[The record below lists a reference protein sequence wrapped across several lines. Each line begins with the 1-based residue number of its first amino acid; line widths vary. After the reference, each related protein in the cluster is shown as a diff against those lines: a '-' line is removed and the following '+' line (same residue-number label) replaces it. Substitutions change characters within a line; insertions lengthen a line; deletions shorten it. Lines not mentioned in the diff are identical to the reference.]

1 MPDPRLSRRSILAA
15 GAAAL
20 AAPSLAARPQSS
32 PAAPAQPPKWIRF
45 KVGSAEGLVLSD
57 GSTWLSPIQ
66 PTFAAEATKAD
77 LDAALDRAFHP
88 RDRARIEFNI
98 ALLRFGD
105 ATVLV
110 DAGSGGATGPFGKVR
125 EHLRSAGVDPASIDL
140 VIVSHA
146 HGDHV
151 GGLLD
156 ADGAPAFPNARI
168 AISRA
173 EHDFWTSAAPDLSRS
188 RLPAERKQQMA
199 ADTRRTLEA
208 LAGRIDLVDA
218 AARLHPRIELLDT
231 RGHTPGHL
239 SLVVRSDGAE
249 GDLCVMGDVAHNH
262 VAMFANPEWTAVFD
276 VDPLDA
282 ARARRAFFDRM
293 VAEPMRILAYHL
305 PWPGF
310 GWVRRQGN
318 GYEWVVDATF
328 A

>member
-1 MPDPRLSRRSILAA
+1 MLEARLSRRAALAA
-15 GAAAL
+15 GAVAL
-20 AAPSLAARPQSS
+20 TTPSLEARSLSSQS
-32 PAAPAQPPKWIRF
+32 APAQPPRWIRF
-45 KVGSAEGLVLSD
+45 KVGSADGLVLSD

-66 PTFAAEATKAD
+66 PTFAPEATKAE

-88 RDRARIEFNI
+88 RDRARIEFNV

-105 ATVLV
+105 ATILV
-110 DAGSGGATGPFGKVR
+110 DAGSGGATGPFGRVR
-125 EHLRSAGVDPASIDL
+125 EHLRSAGVELSSIDL

-156 ADGAPAFPNARI
+156 LEGKPSFPNARI
-168 AISRA
+168 AISRV

-188 RLPAERKQQMA
+188 RLPAERKQRMA
-199 ADTRRTLEA
+199 ADARRTLES
-208 LAGRIDLVDA
+208 LAGRIDLIDA
-218 AARLHPRIELLDT
+218 GTRLHPRIELLDT

-249 GDLCVMGDVAHNH
+249 GDLCVMGDIAHNH
-262 VAMFANPEWTAVFD
+262 VAMFADPDWTSVFD

-282 ARARRAFFDRM
+282 ARTRRTFFDRM

-310 GWVRRQGN
+310 GWVRRHGN
-318 GYEWVVDATF
+318 GYEWVVDAIF